1 MNSSGANARSI
12 YIDPSY
18 AAFGADKLFDLSDPI
33 LNRDDQ
39 LLAMARLREAVLRQG
54 ANITTADRLL
64 VQQGVQEGDYYSMG
78 LRPDMAELQARNI
91 KLRGCLLME
100 PPVVAP
106 VLYRD
111 LPGIT
116 KQFER
121 VYVHNTHGDG
131 YSLDGVR
138 KDTLRKLY
146 WPIPYRGVIEQH
158 WNKRERSRKIVAI
171 NGHHKP
177 ISKNHE
183 LYSKRIE
190 ALAIFSKH
198 DAADLYGRGWD
209 RWMTGCSLWMPYLLH
224 RRSLLKIFRGPSKSK
239 YETLSAYTFCLCL
252 ENMRMDGYVTEKIF
266 DCLYAGT
273 IPLYLGAED
282 ITTYIPEE
290 AFIDCRKFDR
300 WDTLLDY
307 VQSMSAASI
316 GLMREAGR
324 AFMESDKILPYYHS
338 LEDIVLGSTHRPQA
352 NQ

>member
-1 MNSSGANARSI
+1 MNSLGANARSI

-39 LLAMARLREAVLRQG
+39 LLAMARLREAALQQG
-54 ANITTADRLL
+54 AHITTADRLL
-64 VQQGVQEGDYYSMG
+64 VQGGVQEGDYYSMG
-78 LRPDMAELQARNI
+78 LRPDMAALQARNI
-91 KLRGCLLME
+91 KLCGYLLME

-106 VLYRD
+106 SLYAA
-111 LPGIT
+111 LPSIT
-116 KQFER
+116 TQFEC

-138 KDTLRKLY
+138 KDALRKLY

-158 WNKRERSRKIVAI
+158 WNKQERSRKIVAI

-177 ISKNHE
+177 ISKNRE

-224 RRSLLKIFRGPSKSK
+224 RRYLLKIFRGPSQSK

-282 ITTYIPEE
+282 ITTYIPED

-300 WDTLLDY
+300 WDILLDY
-307 VQSMSAASI
+307 VQSMSATSI

-324 AFMESDKILPYYHS
+324 TFMESDKILPYYHS
-338 LEDIVLGSTHRPQA
+338 LEDIVLGSTHHPKA